1 MKVSGKTKVC
11 GLIGDPVEH
20 SLSPCLQN
28 AAFKHCGLDFVYVVF
43 RVKKEELKEAISGTR
58 SLGIHGLNVT
68 MPHKINVI
76 QYLNDLDE
84 TAKNIGSVNTILN
97 KNGRL
102 IGYTTDGKGAL
113 EALRHN
119 GVNPSGKKIVI
130 LGAGGAS
137 RSVSLTLAKE
147 AKELVILNR
156 TLTKAEELAE
166 ELKASKDTNAIAK
179 AKELNHQNAKQELLD
194 ANILINAT
202 SLGMRPHDTLM
213 PVNPSLLRSDL
224 AVFDLVYEPIETRLL
239 AEAKKKGATIIDG
252 LTMLVFQGA
261 VSFEI
266 WTGEKAPLEV
276 MMKAATDEL
285 ASRAGKISKGR
296 A

>member
-1 MKVSGKTKVC
+1 MMVTGKTKVC

-28 AAFKHCGLDFVYVVF
+28 AAFKHYGLDFIYVAF
-43 RVKKEELKEAISGTR
+43 RVKQENLRDAIQGLR

-76 QYLNDLDE
+76 QYLDDLDA
-84 TAKNIGSVNTILN
+84 TAKIIGSVNTILN
-97 KNGRL
+97 RNGKL
-102 IGYTTDGKGAL
+102 IGYTTDGAGAL
-113 EALRHN
+113 KALRYH
-119 GVNPSGKKIVI
+119 GVDPSGKKIVI

-156 TLTKAEELAE
+156 TLSKAERLAE
-166 ELKASKDTNAIAK
+166 ELKALYEYGTVIK
-179 AKELNHQNAKQELLD
+179 ADELNSQNVKREMAD

-202 SLGMRPHDTLM
+202 SIGMRPNDGST
-213 PVNPSLLRSDL
+213 PIDSALLRSDL
-224 AVFDLVYEPIETRLL
+224 VVFDLVYEPLETRLL
-239 AEAKKKGATIIDG
+239 IEAKKRRATTIDG

-266 WTGEKAPLEV
+266 WTGRTAPFKV
-276 MMKAATDEL
+276 MMKAAYK
-285 ASRAGKISKGR
+285 SIGFNK
-296 A
+296 

>member
-20 SLSPCLQN
+20 SLSPCFQN

-43 RVKKEELKEAISGTR
+43 KVKKEELKEAVSGVR
-58 SLGIHGLNVT
+58 SLGIYGLNVT
-68 MPHKINVI
+68 MPYKIGVV
-76 QYLNDLDE
+76 QYIDDLDE
-84 TAKNIGSVNTILN
+84 TAKSIGSVNTILN

-102 IGYTTDGKGAL
+102 VGYTTDGKGAL
-113 EALRHN
+113 EALKHN
-119 GVNPSGKKIVI
+119 GINPSGNKIVI

-137 RSVSLTLAKE
+137 RSVSLTLVKE

-156 TLTKAEELAE
+156 TLAKAEELAR
-166 ELKASKDTNAIAK
+166 ELKTSQDTNAIVK
-179 AKELNHQNAKQELLD
+179 AKELNNRNSKQELLD

-202 SLGMRPHDTLM
+202 SLGMRPHDALI

-224 AVFDLVYEPIETRLL
+224 AVFDLVYEPLETRLL
-239 AEAKKKGATIIDG
+239 AEAKKKGATTVDG

-261 VSFEI
+261 ISFEI
-266 WTGEKAPLEV
+266 WTGEKAPIEV

-285 ASRAGKISKGR
+285 ASRAGKDSKWR
-296 A
+296 V